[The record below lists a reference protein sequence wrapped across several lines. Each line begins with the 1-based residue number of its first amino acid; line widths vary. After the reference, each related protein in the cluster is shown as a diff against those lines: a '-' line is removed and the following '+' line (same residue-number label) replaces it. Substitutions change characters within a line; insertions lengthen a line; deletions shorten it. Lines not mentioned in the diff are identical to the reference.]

1 MSTAEVMAMALRLKA
16 SERHAL
22 LEMLQKSL
30 DKPDPEV
37 DQVWIE
43 EAERRIGEPMF
54 LLAYVLLAGLGV
66 LTTLRTGAEE

>member
-1 MSTAEVMAMALRLKA
+1 MSLLVILLNLSHASAQQGELELIEAEA
-16 SERHAL
+16 E
-22 LEMLQKSL
+22 
-30 DKPDPEV
+30 
-37 DQVWIE
+37 E